1 MSRKTKKPA
10 RKSEANE
17 SAASM
22 SVADMR
28 QVSVMLVFSVG
39 ALIALGLLMLYSASM
54 TEAGHRMLVKQSQ
67 WLSAFCLHRGHVVGL
82 STVAQILMGDSGDR
96 HLALCPGFDSGHRS
110 QDRRRRR
117 WFKLRIISTV
127 RTRPDRDLIWI
138 AFYCEWQTRNIKNFK
153 RESSF
158 PVSLWASACL
168 ILVEPD
174 RGTFIL
180 MSAVCA
186 GILFVAGVRFHYL
199 AVPVVLG
206 AVGIAYLLWVDPVRS
221 ARILSWLNPE
231 EYRMTTGYQN
241 WQALI
246 ALGNGGIFGVG
257 LGDGRQKLG
266 FVPEHHTD
274 FIYSVIGEELG
285 LVATISVI
293 IAFAVIAYCGIT
305 IAWKSRDRFGY
316 YLATGITLLV
326 TTQAIVN
333 IGVVTAVFPNKGM
346 SLPFI
351 SYGGSNLMAMM
362 ACLACCS
369 CGTPGNG
376 RRGDPRRGIG
386 GHGLHGGGGNAM
398 NEKPLIAIACGG
410 TGGHLFPG
418 MTIGRE
424 FVRRGCDVTLL
435 VSPKEVDQLAVRCVT
450 DMEVV
455 TLPSVAL
462 QGATI

>member
-39 ALIALGLLMLYSASM
+39 ALIALGLVMLYSASM

-67 WLSAFCLHRGHVVGL
+67 WLCLGGFACIVATLVDYRLLRKYSWVILGTSTLLCALVLIPGIGHKIGG
-82 STVAQILMGDSGDR
+82 A
-96 HLALCPGFDSGHRS
+96 
-110 QDRRRRR
+110 RR
-117 WFKLRIISTV
+117 WFKLGGVSFQPSELAKIAI
-127 RTRPDRDLIWI
+127 LIWI

-153 RESSF
+153 QGIIF
-158 PVSLWASACL
+158 PGLALGGVLCL

-246 ALGNGGIFGVG
+246 ALGNGGIVGVG

-362 ACLACCS
+362 AC
-369 CGTPGNG
+369 
-376 RRGDPRRGIG
+376 IG
-386 GHGLHGGGGNAM
+386 
-398 NEKPLIAIACGG
+398 
-410 TGGHLFPG
+410 
-418 MTIGRE
+418 
-424 FVRRGCDVTLL
+424 VLL
-435 VSPKEVDQLAVRCVT
+435 
-450 DMEVV
+450 
-455 TLPSVAL
+455 SVARR
-462 QGATI
+462 ATDDVVILDEESADTVFMAAAEMQ